1 MLLLLGSLA
10 VFVVTGLP
18 IAYAL
23 GLSALLY
30 FVAHH
35 PEIILVIPQRVYSG
49 MDSELMIALPLF
61 VLMGAMMN
69 LGGLTA
75 RLIDFSLLLVGR
87 LRGGLGMVCVV
98 SSMIISGIS
107 GSSVADAASI
117 GSVLIPEM
125 ERRGYSREYAAGIT
139 VAATT
144 KGMII
149 PPSIPMV
156 IYAFMATESVGRLFL
171 STAIPG
177 LILGL
182 GQMAINGII
191 SAKHKYPVEDVRFTV
206 PEVLARLRKGVLPLL
221 MPVFVVGSVV
231 IGLTTATEAAGVGVL
246 YAFLAGVLVYHGL
259 KLRHIPPMLR
269 ESIMSSANVMIIT
282 AFSGLYTWILALE
295 QVPDRVAALVLGLDL
310 PLWVILLVLDIII
323 LAVGFFVDVA
333 PAIILLTPVFM
344 PALKVLGISPIQFG
358 AILIVGMAV
367 GLVTPPVGMCL
378 NVVSTMTKL
387 DIVTIFRASIPF
399 LIADVIVLFLVTFVP
414 EVSMWL
420 PNLLMG
426 AP

>member
-1 MLLLLGSLA
+1 MLILLGGLG
-10 VFVVTGLP
+10 VFTVTGLP
-18 IAYAL
+18 IAYGL

-30 FVAHH
+30 FVTYH
-35 PEIILVIPQRVYSG
+35 PELLLVIPQRIYSG
-49 MDSELMIALPLF
+49 LDSELMLALPLY

-69 LGGLTA
+69 QGGLTA

-144 KGMII
+144 NGMII

-156 IYAFMATESVGRLFL
+156 IFAFMATESVGKLFL

-182 GQMAINGII
+182 VQMGINGII
-191 SAKHKYPVEDVRFTV
+191 SRKRNYPVEDIQFTV
-206 PEVLARLRKGVLPLL
+206 PAVVSRLRNGVLPLL
-221 MPVFVVGSVV
+221 MPVFVIGAVV

-246 YAFLAGVLVYHGL
+246 YAFLAGALFYHEL
-259 KLRHIPPMLR
+259 KPRHIPPMLR
-269 ESIMSSANVMIIT
+269 ESIMSSSNVMIIT

-295 QVPDRVAALVLGLDL
+295 KAPDRVAAFVLGLDL
-310 PLWVILLVLDIII
+310 PLWVILLVLDVII

-344 PALKVLGISPIQFG
+344 PALKALGVSPIQFG

-399 LIADVIVLFLVTFVP
+399 LIADVIVLLLVTFVP
-414 EVSMWL
+414 AVSLWL
-420 PNLLMG
+420 PALLMN
-426 AP
+426 

>member
-1 MLLLLGSLA
+1 MLILLGSFLI
-10 VFVVTGLP
+10 FVVTGLP
-18 IAYAL
+18 IAYGL
-23 GLSALLY
+23 GLSALIY
-30 FVAHH
+30 FVAYH
-35 PEIILVIPQRVYSG
+35 PELILVIPQRFYAG
-49 MDSELMIALPLF
+49 LDSELMLALPLY

-69 LGGLTA
+69 VGGLTT

-87 LRGGLGMVCVV
+87 LRGGLGMVCVM

-125 ERRGYSREYAAGIT
+125 EKRGYSREYAAGIT

-144 KGMII
+144 NGMII

-156 IYAFMATESVGRLFL
+156 IYAFMATESVGKLFL
-171 STAIPG
+171 AAAIPG

-182 GQMAINGII
+182 VQMVINGVI
-191 SAKHKYPVEDVRFTV
+191 SAKRRYPVEEIRFTV
-206 PEVLARLRKGVLPLL
+206 TEVTSRLRKGVLPLL
-221 MPVFVVGSVV
+221 MPIFVIGAVV

-246 YAFLAGVLVYHGL
+246 YAFLVGTLFYHGL

-269 ESIMSSANVMIIT
+269 ESIMSSANVMIVT

-295 QVPDRVAALVLGLDL
+295 HVPDLVAALVLGLDV
-310 PLWVILLVLDIII
+310 PVWVILLALDIII

-333 PAIILLTPVFM
+333 PAIILLTPVFL
-344 PALKVLGISPIQFG
+344 PALKSIGVSPIQFG
-358 AILIVGMAV
+358 TILIVGMAV

-399 LIADVIVLFLVTFVP
+399 LIADVIVLLLVTFIP
-414 EVSMWL
+414 ALSLWL
-420 PNLLMG
+420 PALLME
-426 AP
+426 

>member
-1 MLLLLGSLA
+1 MLILLGSLA

-18 IAYAL
+18 IAYGL
-23 GLSALLY
+23 GLSAVLY
-30 FVAHH
+30 FVTYH
-35 PEIILVIPQRVYSG
+35 PELILVIPQRVYSG
-49 MDSELMIALPLF
+49 MDSELMLALPLY

-69 LGGLTA
+69 QGGLTA

-125 ERRGYSREYAAGIT
+125 EKRGYSREYAAGIT

-144 KGMII
+144 NGMII

-156 IYAFMATESVGRLFL
+156 IFAFMAMESVGKLFL

-182 GQMAINGII
+182 VQMAINGII
-191 SAKHKYPVEDVRFTV
+191 SAKRNFPVEDIRFTV
-206 PEVLARLRKGVLPLL
+206 PEVFSRLRNGVLPLL
-221 MPVFVVGSVV
+221 MPVFVIGAVV

-246 YAFLAGVLVYHGL
+246 YAFLVGALFYRGL
-259 KLRHIPPMLR
+259 KPRRIPPMLR

-295 QVPDRVAALVLGLDL
+295 RAPDQVAALVLGLDL

-344 PALKVLGISPIQFG
+344 PALKALGVSPIQFG

-399 LIADVIVLFLVTFVP
+399 LIADVIVLLLVTFVP
-414 EVSMWL
+414 AVSLWL
-420 PNLLMG
+420 PAFLMD
-426 AP
+426 

>member
-1 MLLLLGSLA
+1 MLILLGSLA
-10 VFVVTGLP
+10 FFVVTGLP
-18 IAYAL
+18 IAYGL
-23 GLSALLY
+23 GLSALVY
-30 FVAHH
+30 FIAYH
-35 PEIILVIPQRVYSG
+35 PEIILVIPQRFYAG
-49 MDSELMIALPLF
+49 LDSELMLALPLY

-69 LGGLTA
+69 VGGLTT

-87 LRGGLGMVCVV
+87 LRGGLGMVCIM

-144 KGMII
+144 NGMII

-156 IYAFMATESVGRLFL
+156 IYAFMATESVGKLFL
-171 STAIPG
+171 SAAIPG

-182 GQMAINGII
+182 VQMAINGVI
-191 SAKHKYPVEDVRFTV
+191 SAKHNYPVENIGFTV
-206 PEVLARLRKGVLPLL
+206 PEVMSRLRKGVLPLL
-221 MPVFVVGSVV
+221 MPIFVIGAVV
-231 IGLTTATEAAGVGVL
+231 IGLTTATEAVGVGVL
-246 YAFLAGVLVYHGL
+246 YAFLVGTLFYHGL

-295 QVPDRVAALVLGLDL
+295 QVPDLVAALVMGLDV
-310 PLWVILLVLDIII
+310 PVWVILLVVDIII
-323 LAVGFFVDVA
+323 LAIGFFVDVA
-333 PAIILLTPVFM
+333 PAIILLTPVFL
-344 PALKVLGISPIQFG
+344 PALKSIGVSPIQFG

-378 NVVSTMTKL
+378 NVVSTITKL
-387 DIVTIFRASIPF
+387 DIVTIFRAAIPF
-399 LIADVIVLFLVTFVP
+399 LIADVIVLLLVTFVP
-414 EVSMWL
+414 AVSLWL
-420 PNLLMG
+420 PALLME
-426 AP
+426 

>member
-1 MLLLLGSLA
+1 MLLLLGGLA
-10 VFVVTGLP
+10 VFTVTGLP
-18 IAYAL
+18 IAYGL
-23 GLSALLY
+23 GLSAVLY
-30 FVAHH
+30 FLAYH
-35 PEIILVIPQRVYSG
+35 PELLLVIPQRVFSG
-49 MDSELMIALPLF
+49 LDSELMLALPLY

-69 LGGLTA
+69 QGGLTA

-144 KGMII
+144 NGMII

-156 IYAFMATESVGRLFL
+156 IFAFMATESVGKLFL

-182 GQMAINGII
+182 VQMAINGII
-191 SAKHKYPVEDVRFTV
+191 STKHNYPIEDIRFTV
-206 PEVLARLRKGVLPLL
+206 PEVSSRLRKGVLPLL
-221 MPVFVVGSVV
+221 MPILVVGAVV

-246 YAFLAGVLVYHGL
+246 YAFLVGALFYRGL
-259 KLRHIPPMLR
+259 KPRLVPPMLR

-295 QVPDRVAALVLGLDL
+295 KAPDRVAAFVLGLDL

-344 PALKVLGISPIQFG
+344 PAMKALGVTPVQFG

-378 NVVSTMTKL
+378 NVVSTITKL

-399 LIADVIVLFLVTFVP
+399 LIADVIVLLLVTFVP
-414 EVSMWL
+414 AVSLWL
-420 PNLLMG
+420 PRLLMK
-426 AP
+426 

>member
-1 MLLLLGSLA
+1 VLILLGGLA

-18 IAYAL
+18 IAYGL
-23 GLSALLY
+23 GLSAVLY
-30 FVAHH
+30 FVAYH
-35 PEIILVIPQRVYSG
+35 PELILVIPQRVFSG
-49 MDSELMIALPLF
+49 MDSELMLALPLY

-69 LGGLTA
+69 QGGLTR

-144 KGMII
+144 NGMII

-156 IYAFMATESVGRLFL
+156 IFAFMATESVGKLFL

-182 GQMAINGII
+182 VQMAINGII
-191 SAKHKYPVEDVRFTV
+191 SVKHNYPVEDIRFTV
-206 PEVLARLRKGVLPLL
+206 PEIASRLRKGVLPLL
-221 MPVFVVGSVV
+221 MPVFVIGAVV

-246 YAFLAGVLVYHGL
+246 YAFLVGTVFYHGL
-259 KLRHIPPMLR
+259 KLRHMPPMLR
-269 ESIMSSANVMIIT
+269 GSIMSSANVMIIT

-295 QVPDRVAALVLGLDL
+295 KAPDRVAALVLGLDL
-310 PLWVILLVLDIII
+310 PLWVILLALDIII

-344 PALKVLGISPIQFG
+344 PALKALGVSPIQFG

-378 NVVSTMTKL
+378 NVVSTITKL

-399 LIADVIVLFLVTFVP
+399 LIADVIVLLLVTFVP
-414 EVSMWL
+414 AVSLWL
-420 PNLLMG
+420 PSLLMK
-426 AP
+426 

>member
-1 MLLLLGSLA
+1 MLILLGGLA

-18 IAYAL
+18 IAYGL
-23 GLSALLY
+23 GLSAVLY
-30 FVAHH
+30 FVAYH
-35 PEIILVIPQRVYSG
+35 PELILVIPQRVYSG
-49 MDSELMIALPLF
+49 MDSELMLALPLY

-69 LGGLTA
+69 QGGLTA

-144 KGMII
+144 NGMII

-156 IYAFMATESVGRLFL
+156 IYAFMATESVGKLFL

-182 GQMAINGII
+182 VQMAINGII
-191 SAKHKYPVEDVRFTV
+191 SAKRKYPVEDIRFTV
-206 PEVLARLRKGVLPLL
+206 PEVFSRLRKGVLPLL
-221 MPVFVVGSVV
+221 MPIFVIGAVV

-246 YAFLAGVLVYHGL
+246 YAVLVGALFYQEL
-259 KLRHIPPMLR
+259 KPRHIPPMLR

-295 QVPDRVAALVLGLDL
+295 RAPDQVAALVLGLDL

-344 PALKVLGISPIQFG
+344 PALKALGVSPIQFG

-399 LIADVIVLFLVTFVP
+399 LIADVIVLLLVTFVP
-414 EVSMWL
+414 AVSLWL
-420 PNLLMG
+420 PALLMD
-426 AP
+426 

>member
-1 MLLLLGSLA
+1 MLILLGGLA
-10 VFVVTGLP
+10 VFTVTGLP
-18 IAYAL
+18 IAYGL
-23 GLSALLY
+23 GLSAVLY
-30 FVAHH
+30 FVTYH
-35 PEIILVIPQRVYSG
+35 PELLLVIPQRIYSG
-49 MDSELMIALPLF
+49 LDSELMLALPLY

-69 LGGLTA
+69 QGGLTA

-144 KGMII
+144 NGMII

-156 IYAFMATESVGRLFL
+156 IFAFMATESVGKLFL
-171 STAIPG
+171 STAVPG

-182 GQMAINGII
+182 VQMGINGII
-191 SAKHKYPVEDVRFTV
+191 ARKRHYPVEDIQFTV
-206 PEVLARLRKGVLPLL
+206 PAVVSRLRNGVLPLL
-221 MPVFVVGSVV
+221 MPVFVIGAVV

-246 YAFLAGVLVYHGL
+246 YAFLVGTLFYHEL
-259 KLRHIPPMLR
+259 KPRHIAPMLR
-269 ESIMSSANVMIIT
+269 ESIMSSSNVMIVT

-295 QVPDRVAALVLGLDL
+295 KAPDRVAAFVLGLDL
-310 PLWVILLVLDIII
+310 PLWVILLVLDAII

-344 PALKVLGISPIQFG
+344 PALKALGVSPIQFG

-378 NVVSTMTKL
+378 NVVSTMTRL
-387 DIVTIFRASIPF
+387 DIVTIFRSSIPF
-399 LIADVIVLFLVTFVP
+399 LIADVIVLLLVTFVP
-414 EVSMWL
+414 AVSLWL
-420 PNLLMG
+420 PAFVMD
-426 AP
+426 

>member
-1 MLLLLGSLA
+1 MLVLLGGLA
-10 VFVVTGLP
+10 VFTVTGLP
-18 IAYAL
+18 IAYGL
-23 GLSALLY
+23 GLSAVLY
-30 FVAHH
+30 FLAYH
-35 PEIILVIPQRVYSG
+35 PELLLVIPQRVYAG
-49 MDSELMIALPLF
+49 LDSELMLALPLY

-69 LGGLTA
+69 QGGLTT

-144 KGMII
+144 NGMII

-156 IYAFMATESVGRLFL
+156 IFAFMATESVGKLFL

-177 LILGL
+177 LALGL
-182 GQMAINGII
+182 VQMAINGII
-191 SAKHKYPVEDVRFTV
+191 SRKHNYPVEDIQFTV
-206 PEVLARLRKGVLPLL
+206 PAVLSRLRNGTLPLL
-221 MPVFVVGSVV
+221 MPIFVIGAVV
-231 IGLTTATEAAGVGVL
+231 IGMTTATEAAGVGVL
-246 YAFLAGVLVYHGL
+246 YAFLAGALFYHEL
-259 KLRHIPPMLR
+259 KPRHIPPMLR

-295 QVPDRVAALVLGLDL
+295 KAPDRVAAFVLELDL
-310 PLWVILLVLDIII
+310 PLWVILLVLDVII

-333 PAIILLTPVFM
+333 PAIILLTPVFL
-344 PALKVLGISPIQFG
+344 PALKALGVSPIQFG

-378 NVVSTMTKL
+378 NVVSTMTRL
-387 DIVTIFRASIPF
+387 DIVTIFRASVPF
-399 LIADVIVLFLVTFVP
+399 LIADVIVLLLVTFVP
-414 EVSMWL
+414 AVSLWL
-420 PNLLMG
+420 PALLME
-426 AP
+426 